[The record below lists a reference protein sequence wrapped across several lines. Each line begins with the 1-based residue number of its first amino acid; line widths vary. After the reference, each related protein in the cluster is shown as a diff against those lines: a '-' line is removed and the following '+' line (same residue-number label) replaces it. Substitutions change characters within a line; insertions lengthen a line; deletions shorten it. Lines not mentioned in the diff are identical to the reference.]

1 MCVGHCNDGTNGLIF
16 MRLGT
21 NSISLQSIPH
31 YFNSLPPTVQKRRS
45 CTLLAWDT
53 KWCHLW

>member
-1 MCVGHCNDGTNGLIF
+1 